1 MLVRGFEQ
9 MELARN
15 TGGVDIVAAES
26 DELRHDVDTD
36 QPATGRG
43 CVSDVG
49 SDSTDTATIV
59 ADRDWPVLRQAAL
72 SQGCQRQA
80 TYNRG
85 ISTTNA
91 IIKIRPVGQRCVVG
105 LKRFA

>member
-1 MLVRGFEQ
+1 MAAFSRSCIVLVRGFEQ

-43 CVSDVG
+43 CVGDVC
-49 SDSTDTATIV
+49 SDSTDAATVV
-59 ADRDWPVLRQAAL
+59 ADRDWLVLWQTTL
-72 SQGCQRQA
+72 SKGCQGQA
-80 TYNRG
+80 TYNSG
-85 ISTTNA
+85 IGTANA
-91 IIKIRPVGQRCVVG
+91 VI
-105 LKRFA
+105 